1 MPITTVAIQ
10 SSLTLRANMEFLQV
24 QLLMFHR
31 LMQTWIFLEIYIPP
45 TQEYP
50 DGILHSNN
58 KKLNFQTGHFLKLS
72 KLLEPNISLNKLKLT
87 SIWEKHEQLI
97 AGIYIATFFSVL
109 FLLAYASYL
118 WEDESSISIKLVAIS
133 GIIFQ
138 ITGFVFLLDPEF
150 IKIKSKKE
158 GTVKPEGIVFVI
170 LGLILQGISISIS

>member
-1 MPITTVAIQ
+1 MEKFASIKQKIENNE
-10 SSLTLRANMEFLQV
+10 SLSDEDQD
-24 QLLMFHR
+24 
-31 LMQTWIFLEIYIPP
+31 Y
-45 TQEYP
+45 
-50 DGILHSNN
+50 
-58 KKLNFQTGHFLKLS
+58 LK
-72 KLLEPNISLNKLKLT
+72 
-87 SIWEKHEQLI
+87 EKHEQLI